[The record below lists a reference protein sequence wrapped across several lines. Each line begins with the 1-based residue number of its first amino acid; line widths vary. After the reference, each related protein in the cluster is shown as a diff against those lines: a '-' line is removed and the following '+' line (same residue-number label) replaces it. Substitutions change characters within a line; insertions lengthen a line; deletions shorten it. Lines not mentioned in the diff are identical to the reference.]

1 MFWHSSP
8 PAVPQGIWHHDQV
21 CLPILLSP
29 QPFKVPGTHFRAF
42 FWLLMANG
50 YICVTM
56 QLVFHDGSPHWQ
68 LSLFLVPQFCFCPPF
83 CLLNFVLSYSTWTI
97 ISLLLVFYPHS
108 AHSISSSFVFSFVL
122 IPHNSL
128 AFFVCLFVS
137 FPIQQIISQSLV
149 SSTGRLPSLKSTS
162 PVPVYLFLY
171 LLLSCSGRAPGIHH
185 HLLALHTWSF
195 LYCFLFST
203 LNCFS
208 RRVRMPPSPLTTL
221 LTFKLCFRMSLR

>member
-8 PAVPQGIWHHDQV
+8 PAVPQGIWHHEQV

-29 QPFKVPGTHFRAF
+29 QPFKVPDTHFRAF

-68 LSLFLVPQFCFCPPF
+68 RSLFLVPQFCFCPPF

-108 AHSISSSFVFSFVL
+108 AHSISSSFVFSFAL

-128 AFFVCLFVS
+128 AFFFFYFFS
-137 FPIQQIISQSLV
+137 HPTNHQ
-149 SSTGRLPSLKSTS
+149 
-162 PVPVYLFLY
+162 PVPGLQHRKIAKSEIHFSCTCLSLPLSSVVLLWSCPRHSSSFVGSPYLEFSVLFPLFY
-171 LLLSCSGRAPGIHH
+171 FKMFFEEGQNATLTSN
-185 HLLALHTWSF
+185 HTTD
-195 LYCFLFST
+195 LQTLF
-203 LNCFS
+203 
-208 RRVRMPPSPLTTL
+208 
-221 LTFKLCFRMSLR
+221 